1 MAKAKEKGIMLLGS
15 TVVTVGSNGVALN
28 QQALYTFPPG
38 KHGIVEY
45 IVPREP
51 SSTLVNCTDVNIG
64 IGDGATG
71 KWIDAQS
78 LAAMTETD
86 DYMTLERTSHIAN
99 EYSVIDGDDAT
110 TANRTFGIRVITSTA
125 AAAATVTIDVFGYLW
140 DA

>member
-28 QQALYTFPPG
+28 QQALYTFPPS

-51 SSTLVNCTDVNIG
+51 SSTLLNCTDVNIG
-64 IGDGATG
+64 IGAGATG
-71 KWIDAQS
+71 TWIDEQS

-86 DYMTLERTSHIAN
+86 DYMTLERTNHIGN
-99 EYSVIDGDDAT
+99 E
-110 TANRTFGIRVITSTA
+110 F
-125 AAAATVTIDVFGYLW
+125 
-140 DA
+140 